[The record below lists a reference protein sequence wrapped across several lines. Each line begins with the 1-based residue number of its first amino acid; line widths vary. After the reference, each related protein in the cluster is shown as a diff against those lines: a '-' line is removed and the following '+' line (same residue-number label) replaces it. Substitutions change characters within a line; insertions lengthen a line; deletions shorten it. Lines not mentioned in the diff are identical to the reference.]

1 MGSHLVNSKIFT
13 KKYPPDYRIPTFGGT
28 EGQSEAGYHIG
39 VDCQKSKN
47 NFDHQCS

>member
-13 KKYPPDYRIPTFGGT
+13 RKYLPDCRIPTFGGT
-28 EGQSEAGYHIG
+28 ECQSEAGYQIG